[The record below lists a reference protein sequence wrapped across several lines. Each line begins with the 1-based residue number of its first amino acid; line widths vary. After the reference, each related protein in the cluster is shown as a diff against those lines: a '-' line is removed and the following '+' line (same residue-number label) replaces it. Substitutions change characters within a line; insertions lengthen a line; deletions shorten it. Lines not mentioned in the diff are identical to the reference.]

1 MPKHLH
7 STGRLI
13 SLKKLLQWLLVGLF
27 SSTILG
33 CGHDIDSSEGEAV
46 DSTIDVMGVDGP
58 LAYADIALY
67 KLQDYLDTSVDPY
80 SGAMLMPST
89 DGLAAVANGRSDDLG
104 FASDLVM
111 STDSNGLFLL
121 EVSSNA
127 DTLDLTTNDIPVIDT
142 LRTIIKESEYTR
154 EQLRFY
160 ATALTTLA
168 VDRAVAESPSV
179 LRYSDLN

>member
-1 MPKHLH
+1 MPKQLDN
-7 STGRLI
+7 SGRLI
-13 SLKKLLQWLLVGLF
+13 SLKHLPKQFLVGLF
-27 SSTILG
+27 IFAILG
-33 CGHDIDSSEGEAV
+33 CGHGIDSSEGESV

-58 LAYADIALY
+58 LANADIALY

-80 SGAMLMPST
+80 SGAMLTPST

-104 FASDLVM
+104 FASELM
-111 STDSNGLFLL
+111 LSTDSNNGPFLL

-127 DTLDLTTNDIPVIDT
+127 NTLDLTTNDIPVIDT
-142 LRTIIKESEYTR
+142 VRTIIKESEYTG

-168 VDRAVAESPSV
+168 VD
-179 LRYSDLN
+179 